1 MQKSLFTKYFAV
13 CSAMILVSITLMG
26 GLFLAFSTRYFQ
38 EDKQES
44 LLRNARQA
52 AALTAANLQSY
63 DYQYISEKQLLSG
76 YSIISATTGTE
87 IFLVDGN
94 GRTMICTEG
103 DNCSHRTYTLAADI
117 MQKVMSG
124 KFIENGTLEGIYS
137 SPFYTVGVP
146 VEVNGTTFGAVFVS
160 LPADELWNYVADL
173 IDVFFLCAIIAI
185 IISSIVIYFVTRRL
199 IRPLRE
205 MVAATKSFSAGDF
218 SVRVPVEGYDEIGQL
233 ASAFNNMASSLA
245 DLESVRR
252 SFIANVSHELKTPMT
267 TIGGFIDGILDGTVP
282 EEKRRQYLETVSEE
296 VHRLS
301 RMVKSM
307 LNVARIESGESK
319 IDPSVFD
326 INEMVCRTLFS
337 FEQRIED
344 KGLEVVGLESDPIYV
359 EADADMINQVIYN
372 LIDNAVKFVNE
383 KGCISF
389 TFKTEN
395 DRVFVAIRNT
405 GDGIPQHEIPRL
417 FDRFYKSDK
426 SRSLDKSG
434 YGLGLYIVQTIV
446 NLHNG
451 DLIVRSVEGEYAEFC
466 FSVPAA
472 DPKTA
477 KEHAR
482 RRMTESSG
490 S

>member
-1 MQKSLFTKYFAV
+1 MQKSIFTKYFAV
-13 CSAMILVSITLMG
+13 CSAVILVSITLMG

-52 AALTAANLQSY
+52 AALTVANLQSY
-63 DYQYISEKQLLSG
+63 NYQYISEKQLLSG

-87 IFLVDGN
+87 IFLVDSD

-103 DNCSHRTYTLAADI
+103 DNCSHRTYTIAPEIIAEATA
-117 MQKVMSG
+117 G
-124 KFIENGTLEGIYS
+124 EFIENGTLGGIYS
-137 SPFYTVGVP
+137 SPYFTVGVP
-146 VEVNGTTFGAVFVS
+146 VEVGGTAFGAVFVS
-160 LPADELWNYVADL
+160 LPADQLWDFVVDL

-185 IISSIVIYFVTRRL
+185 IVSSIVIYFVTRRL
-199 IRPLRE
+199 VRPLRN
-205 MVAATKSFSAGDF
+205 MAAATKSFSAGDF

-282 EEKRRQYLETVSEE
+282 EEKRQQYLETVSEE

-307 LNVARIESGESK
+307 LNIARIESGESK
-319 IDPSVFD
+319 IDPSIFD
-326 INEMVCRTLFS
+326 ISDMVCRTLFA
-337 FEQRIED
+337 FEQRVDERGIEI
-344 KGLEVVGLESDPIYV
+344 VGLESDPIYV
-359 EADADMINQVIYN
+359 EADADLIHQVIYN
-372 LIDNAVKFVNE
+372 LIDNAVKFVND

-389 TFKTEN
+389 AFTQESG
-395 DRVFVAIRNT
+395 RVFIAIRNT
-405 GDGIPQHEIPRL
+405 GQGIPQHEIPRL

-472 DPKTA
+472 DQKAT
-477 KEHAR
+477 KEHTR
-482 RRMTESSG
+482 RRMSETTT
-490 S
+490 